1 MIFANKLINMKK
13 LFFFLTLLISSVS
26 FSQDAKADA
35 ILDKL
40 SAKIKAQK
48 SFYVELRLVKVG

>member
-1 MIFANKLINMKK
+1 MKK